1 MPRPR
6 LFKHNIW
13 LKVSQLERAIV
24 EFYAETNR
32 RNHSDI
38 IRGMIKQYTRA
49 DTTFDTAAFRK
60 FVRDEIV
67 PEAENDPEMQDDI
80 KRRVEEF
87 TAEIEKRRT

>member
-24 EFYAETNR
+24 AFYAVKNR
-32 RNHSDI
+32 RPHSDI

-49 DTTFDTAAFRK
+49 DLTFDPGAFRK
-60 FVRDEIV
+60 YVEDELLPV
-67 PEAENDPEMQDDI
+67 EDDQELKEDI

-87 TAEIEKRRT
+87 TAEIEKRRA